1 MSLKQSIKFEKGD
14 RVCHFKH
21 GNGVVQ
27 GVLSGGTLDVR
38 FASRNEYVQSSNVK
52 NLDIEIKRSKA
63 RQARIQR
70 ERLEKEQREEERK
83 KAREKEELDRAKKK
97 VMYRSIDKLMN
108 SNFLSVDEYYVENCK
123 EVISQKEF
131 DSRKV
136 KFVKSWLAENIPP
149 SKNKAPN
156 LDDDQALAVAS
167 VVGNVQVIARA
178 GSGKTTT
185 LVLRTFFLVKHC
197 SVSSDQ
203 ILLLAFNKKAA
214 IEVKKRLLLLL
225 HSKADE
231 KLKTTINSYKSN
243 KSTFIKSKEELE
255 IKAVVK
261 VAKLLDVSLPYVM
274 TFHALAYAIVH
285 PEEAPLHDNET
296 DQSLSRHTQQ
306 IIDDY
311 LRDDKQHSLIKEL
324 MMAHFKEDWDKI
336 ISGGFHHNKEE
347 FLLFRRSLPQQ
358 SLRGEYV
365 KSYGEKLI
373 ADFFFE
379 HDVNYK
385 YERNHYWSNVNYRP
399 DFTLFTSDKSGLI
412 IEYFGLSGD
421 PDYDELS
428 DKKKQYWENKPNWD
442 LLSYTPLDIKGN
454 GPEVFKANL
463 KADIESRGFT
473 CRQLSDEEIWL
484 RCKERAIDRF
494 TGAMVSFIGRCR
506 KLSLSYEDLLARC
519 QNYTVEADVERQ
531 FLNFA
536 CKFYCDYLGA
546 LTATG
551 NDDFDGLIQRAA
563 KEIKQGKIIFESASQ
578 SGNLSKIKY
587 ISIDEYQ
594 DFSLLFNN
602 LIQSVITKTD
612 SVNLFCVG
620 DDWQA
625 INGFAGSDLI
635 YFNQISDYIDS
646 PRTLY
651 MPTNYR
657 SPDGIV
663 SLGNTLMSGLGKP
676 AEPKHN
682 EACDIKLVDLASFQP
697 TRIESVRHSG
707 DIITPVVLRLINKS
721 LNHNQDVVL
730 LCRKNSINGY
740 VYEAASEV
748 SLGRGRGI
756 ARYLQF
762 IRSFFPK
769 DIRERITISTA
780 HKYKGLE
787 KPTVIVMD
795 LVKRSY
801 PLVHPDWV
809 FTRVFGDNLQSI
821 TEEERRLLYVALTRT
836 EKDLYIVTDKK
847 EPSPFLAKL
856 ETNSNIKNINWQSF
870 PPFVVEGQVRQIT
883 LKVSND
889 GYCETGGTYPIK
901 DLLSSEG
908 YKWQQTS
915 SSWVKVF
922 LREGF
927 SGEMIK
933 NEVWIKK
940 AKNVQLKI
948 YDDSEQMID
957 CYMINGK

>member
-14 RVCHFKH
+14 RVSHFKH

-27 GVLSGGTLDVR
+27 RVLSGGTLDVK

-52 NLDIEIKRSKA
+52 NLDVEIKKSKA

-70 ERLEKEQREEERK
+70 ERIEKEQREEDKR
-83 KAREKEELDRAKKK
+83 KAREKEELDQAKKK
-97 VMYRSIDKLMN
+97 VMYKSIDKLMN

-123 EVISQKEF
+123 GVISQKEF
-131 DSRKV
+131 DNRKIQ
-136 KFVKSWLAENIPP
+136 FVKSWLAENIPP

-167 VVGNVQVIARA
+167 VVGNIQVIARA

-185 LVLRTFFLVKHC
+185 LVLRTFFLIKHC
-197 SVSSDQ
+197 AVNADQ

-214 IEVKKRLLLLL
+214 TEVKKRLLLLL
-225 HSKADE
+225 HSKADAQ
-231 KLKTTINSYKSN
+231 LITTINSYKSN
-243 KSTFIKSKEELE
+243 KSTFIRNKAELE
-255 IKAVVK
+255 IKAVAK
-261 VAKLLDVSLPYVM
+261 VAMLLDLSLPYVM

-311 LRDDKQHSLIKEL
+311 LRDDKQHNLIKEL

-373 ADFFFE
+373 ADFLFE

-385 YERNHYWSNVNYRP
+385 YERNHYWNNVNYRP

-421 PDYDELS
+421 PDYDEMS
-428 DKKKQYWENKPNWD
+428 EQKKLYWENKSNWD
-442 LLSYTPLDIKGN
+442 LLSYTPIDITNN
-454 GPEVFKANL
+454 GPESFKDKL
-463 KADIESRGFT
+463 KEDIELRGFI
-473 CRQLSDEEIWL
+473 CNKLSDEEIWL

-519 QNYTVEADVERQ
+519 QNYSAEADVERQ

-546 LTATG
+546 LTETG
-551 NDDFDGLIQRAA
+551 NDDFDGLIQKAVT
-563 KEIKQGKIIFESASQ
+563 ELKQGNTLFESTSQ
-578 SGNLSKIKY
+578 SGNLSNIKY

-602 LIQSVITKTD
+602 LIQSIIVNTD
-612 SVNLFCVG
+612 KVNLFCVG

-635 YFNQISDYIDS
+635 YFNQISEFIDS
-646 PRTLY
+646 PRTLH

-663 SLGNTLMSGLGKP
+663 SIGNTLMTGLGKP
-676 AEPKHN
+676 AESHHK
-682 EACDIKLVDLASFQP
+682 EACDIKLVDLDSFQP
-697 TRIESVRHSG
+697 TRIEAARHSG
-707 DIITPVVLRLINKS
+707 DNITPVVLRLVNES
-721 LNHNQDVVL
+721 LNRNQDVVL

-748 SLGRGRGI
+748 SLERGRGI

-762 IRSFFPK
+762 IHSFFPK
-769 DIRERITISTA
+769 DLRGRITISTA

-836 EKDLYIVTDKK
+836 EKDLYIITDKK
-847 EPSPFLAKL
+847 EPSPFLANL
-856 ETNSNIKNINWQSF
+856 EKNSNVASIDWQKFS
-870 PPFVVEGQVRQIT
+870 PFVAEGQVRQVT
-883 LKVSND
+883 LKVSNNGF
-889 GYCETGGTYPIK
+889 GYNERKGTVPIK
-901 DLLSSEG
+901 DMLIASG
-908 YKWQQTS
+908 YRYQS
-915 SSWVKVF
+915 SSFSWAKVF

-927 SGEMIK
+927 SSETIK
-933 NEVWIKK
+933 SEVWFKQAIEVK
-940 AKNVQLKI
+940 LEI
-948 YDDSEQMID
+948 YDDTEQLVGNFVI
-957 CYMINGK
+957 